1 MVEAQAWLNKKY
13 PNKLTRKAVEEL
25 SISPYTAD
33 DQNKN
38 SFKIKLAGSLIIS
51 DFVILK
57 KLYLY
62 DNELTG
68 LIINNCPEIELIN
81 CAANSLTDVGFLTTL
96 DPEKLTNIYLENN
109 NISEQDLSCFAK
121 FVNLTTL
128 LVGNS
133 DKNKIEQGIYNRFTG
148 SLECLNNLTK
158 LERLSIQNTD
168 IDRGLEF
175 LPRSVQEFHCSAD
188 QRKES
193 GVKKIAEELQPFLIS
208 SFHGTYDFKSWSK
221 KDETRFSPSQE
232 MVFYYS
238 EKNKGKE
245 PQQFQQIEV
254 NSYQK

>member
-1 MVEAQAWLNKKY
+1 KV
-13 PNKLTRKAVEEL
+13 VEEL
-25 SISPYTAD
+25 SISPYTTD
-33 DQNKN
+33 SQNKN
-38 SFKIKLAGSLIIS
+38 SFKIKLAGSLTIS

-62 DNELTG
+62 DNELAE

-96 DPEKLTNIYLENN
+96 YPEKLTNLHLENN

-148 SLECLNNLTK
+148 NLECLKNLSK
-158 LERLSIQNTD
+158 LERLSIQNAD

-175 LPRSVQEFHCSAD
+175 LPRSIQEFHLVFTGLMTL
-188 QRKES
+188 KVEEW
-193 GVKKIAEELQPFLIS
+193 AEELARQQRKNTSHPKITVWENDLEADNS
-208 SFHGTYDFKSWSK
+208 G
-221 KDETRFSPSQE
+221 
-232 MVFYYS
+232 S
-238 EKNKGKE
+238 EKETGSVIHLNE
-245 PQQFQQIEV
+245 IAQESHQLQRIEI
-254 NSYQK
+254 NPYQ